1 MAVGSPTS
9 LANIV
14 TEFGEGILSTQTF
27 NSGSGSVTA
36 PADASGVIIKLWG
49 GGGGGWSNLD
59 AIFGGGA
66 GAGFTLI
73 TAAVTGGSSQFS
85 YSIGAGGTEGGDGA
99 TSTVTSSSPSVSL
112 TATGGGGYLGSGS
125 TAEGSGS
132 GGDVNYTGF
141 DAVGTDGGAA
151 GGSGLG
157 GQTNYGGGQGYGQA
171 PGSGGSATDDGYDGG
186 ANGRVTFEWLFKGL
200 STYARGTGEVPSH
213 SANANIPTSTTNLAI
228 AQFNGAEKNFTATII
243 SADIS
248 GTQNPPSSYATRG
261 FEAGVYGSINRD
273 QVGLSRN
280 NTNTT
285 TLLSWIETPAVYYD
299 LLGNPSG
306 YIFPATIKFSGDVRS
321 STLGYHFFA
330 LAEFATQSFDGTN
343 TTFTTI
349 GGFTQTFGAD
359 GSSNPVTLI
368 YGGP

>member
-36 PADASGVIIKLWG
+36 PADASGVRIKVWG
-49 GGGGGWSNLD
+49 GGGGGYETGNEGQ
-59 AIFGGGA
+59 FGGGGGG
-66 GAGFTLI
+66 GAFSYI
-73 TAAVTGGSSQFS
+73 VASVTGGSTTAS
-85 YSIGAGGTEGGDGA
+85 YSVGAGGVATTGGNGGSSSVTIGA
-99 TSTVTSSSPSVSL
+99 TTL
-112 TATGGGGYLGSGS
+112 TAGGGFGGTSGS
-125 TAEGSGS
+125 SGS
-132 GGDVNYTGF
+132 GGTASGGSVNESGAASVN
-141 DAVGTDGGAA
+141 DSGGAA
-151 GGSGLG
+151 GGVS
-157 GQTNYGGGQGYGQA
+157 YGGGTGNGTA
-171 PGSGGSATDDGYDGG
+171 PGSGGVGG
-186 ANGRVTFEWLFKGL
+186 DFYSTAGASGRVTFEWLFKGL

-228 AQFNGAEKNFTATII
+228 SQFNGAEKSFTATII

-321 STLGYHFFA
+321 STLGYHFFT